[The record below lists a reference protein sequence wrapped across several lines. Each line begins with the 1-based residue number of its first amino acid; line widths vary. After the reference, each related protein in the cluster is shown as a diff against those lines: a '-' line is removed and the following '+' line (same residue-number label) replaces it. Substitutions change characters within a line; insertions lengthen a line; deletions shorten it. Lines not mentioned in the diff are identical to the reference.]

1 MPQLTPFRTG
11 AAFALTIAIL
21 YVACL
26 LLMLAAPGVVLA
38 IFATWVH
45 GLNLEP
51 LTTNPPPID
60 VGRALLGLLLI
71 SGYAFIA
78 GTVYCA
84 VRQWLAPRSALG
96 RE

>member
-11 AAFALTIAIL
+11 AAFALTTAVL
-21 YVACL
+21 YLGCL
-26 LLMLAAPGVVLA
+26 LLMLLAPGVVLG
-38 IFATWVH
+38 IFSTWIH

-51 LTTNPPPID
+51 LTANPPPLD

-78 GTVYCA
+78 GTVYGF
-84 VRQWLAPRSALG
+84 VRRWVTPAQH
-96 RE
+96 